1 MDGGVDAG
9 GWQDGTAQPAAESHG
24 PGGRHSAWDLWR
36 FGRQRDQGCAQVA
49 LRSQEAWADHFR
61 ATSARSRRPP
71 VKAPPIHPWVM
82 LIDG

>member
-1 MDGGVDAG
+1 MRAAGRTALRSPLRKVTGLEAAIQPGIYGGSVAS
-9 GWQDGTAQPAAESHG
+9 GT
-24 PGGRHSAWDLWR
+24 R
-36 FGRQRDQGCAQVA
+36 GCAQVA
-49 LRSQEAWADHFR
+49 IRSQEAWADHFR